1 MLKPGTF
8 MNRSGQSVSSVTKYY
23 KIKPEEVLVIHDELD
38 FDAGVLKLKSA
49 GGHGGHNGLR
59 DIIAALGVRDFKR
72 LRVGIGRPKPGVQV
86 ADYVLSDFPKSDLQH
101 IKELYSDFFNYLS
114 LVQRGD
120 FEAAMLK
127 LHSA

>member
-1 MLKPGTF
+1 
-8 MNRSGQSVSSVTKYY
+8 
-23 KIKPEEVLVIHDELD
+23 
-38 FDAGVLKLKSA
+38 
-49 GGHGGHNGLR
+49 
-59 DIIAALGVRDFKR
+59 
-72 LRVGIGRPKPGVQV
+72 VQV